1 VNTGYNINL
10 SPPERVNQKFDL
22 GSENYFKEQI
32 RSCNDINGSV
42 NTGPTSAN
50 YVKSHK
56 KGLGAKST
64 AGKSAISISN
74 NG

>member
-1 VNTGYNINL
+1 MNTGYNINL
-10 SPPERVNQKFDL
+10 SPPERTLKNIDL
-22 GSENYFKEQI
+22 GSENYFKDQI

-42 NTGPTSAN
+42 ITGPTSAN
-50 YVKSHK
+50 MKSHK

-64 AGKSAISISN
+64 AGKSAVSISN